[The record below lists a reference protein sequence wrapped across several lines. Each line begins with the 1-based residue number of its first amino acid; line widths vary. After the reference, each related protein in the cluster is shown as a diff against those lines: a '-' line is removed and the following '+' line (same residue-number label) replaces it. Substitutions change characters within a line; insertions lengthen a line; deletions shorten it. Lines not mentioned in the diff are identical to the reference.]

1 MNPSNQ
7 WHSKLALAAAAGAL
21 LISTAS
27 AGGPAI
33 AGALAGDSDTVDGF
47 DAVKAST
54 PTKQRKGKLVAT
66 SSTNGR
72 LPNNIIKKAPN
83 AKRLAGKPSSYF
95 VSADRCRGALRDP
108 GTCDLDVPEQGR
120 GGGRSRPHVAG
131 SQPGTHGGARAATG
145 TSVGSLTF
153 STPALGRLRVE
164 MPAHARADCP
174 SSVFA
179 DIWLTL
185 DGAFLPGSAQRTT
198 PSNSTLSS
206 YFLVGVTASSVAAGE
221 HTVAAVIACTS
232 GATSTETTGA
242 RTALVTVLGTGN
254 TG

>member
-83 AKRLAGKPSSYF
+83 AKRLAGKPPSYF
-95 VSADRCRGALRDP
+95 VSAAGAAALYETQAHATSTYQSKVEAAAAADRTLLAANPAPMGAP
-108 GTCDLDVPEQGR
+108 
-120 GGGRSRPHVAG
+120 
-131 SQPGTHGGARAATG
+131 RAATG

-242 RTALVTVLGTGN
+242 RTALVTVLGSGN

>member
-7 WHSKLALAAAAGAL
+7 WHSKLALALAAGAL
-21 LISTAS
+21 LISTAT

-33 AGALAGDSDTVDGF
+33 AGALAGDSDSVDGF
-47 DAVKAST
+47 DAVKAGT
-54 PTKQRKGKLVAT
+54 PVKQRQGKLVAT
-66 SSTNGR
+66 SKSNGR
-72 LPNNIIKKAPN
+72 LPNNIIKKAPD
-83 AKRLAGKPSSYF
+83 AKRLAGKPVSYF
-95 VSADRCRGALRDP
+95 VSAAVATALYETAAHAASTYQTKVEAAAAADRTLLAVNPAPMGA
-108 GTCDLDVPEQGR
+108 
-120 GGGRSRPHVAG
+120 
-131 SQPGTHGGARAATG
+131 ARAATG
-145 TSVGSLTF
+145 VSVGSLTF
-153 STPALGRLRVE
+153 STPAPGRLRVE

-206 YFLVGVTASSVAAGE
+206 YLLVGVTASSVSAGE
-221 HTVAAVIACTS
+221 HTVTAVIGCTS
-232 GATSTETTGA
+232 GLTTTETTGS
-242 RTALVTVLGTGN
+242 RSALVTVLGTGN